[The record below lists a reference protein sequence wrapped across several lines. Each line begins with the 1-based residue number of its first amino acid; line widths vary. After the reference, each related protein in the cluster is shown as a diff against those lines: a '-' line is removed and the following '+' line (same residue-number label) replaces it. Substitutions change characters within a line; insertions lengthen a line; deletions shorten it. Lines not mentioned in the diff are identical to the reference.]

1 MMREI
6 SGVFR
11 AGTELQAR
19 REKTLSWASR
29 SLLAAGNSIDFP
41 SEAGGN
47 PLGTRPIL
55 QKTCNLDLPLAH
67 LPEGNL
73 Q

>member
-6 SGVFR
+6 SVFR
-11 AGTELQAR
+11 AGPELQAR

-29 SLLAAGNSIDFP
+29 SLLAAGNSIDP
-41 SEAGGN
+41 SEAGGMY
-47 PLGTRPIL
+47 PLGTWPIL
-55 QKTCNLDLPLAH
+55 PKTCNLDLPLAH